1 MMFFATSTVSGTPAD
16 ASSVA
21 LSVSL
26 SLPFQTVN
34 HLVSA
39 AAMYL
44 GCGYVIAFGSRRV
57 AHLLGRVVP
66 PSLQI

>member
-1 MMFFATSTVSGTPAD
+1 MTFFATSTVSGTPAD

-44 GCGYVIAFGSRRV
+44 GCGYVIAFGSR
-57 AHLLGRVVP
+57 
-66 PSLQI
+66 